1 MPWIITFIGDIRGFY
16 PSGNPEYVFPSK
28 FSDVLT
34 FKGGGSRVFGEL
46 YEGFLGW
53 GYMGVGGGFRFFGT
67 LDGVFRDNSIYVG
80 GKYKGFGISAIYGW
94 VSIGDYYEN
103 ALGAML
109 SAGNRGE
116 VLDVWISAGYLYTPI
131 IAFEGYF
138 KGNFA
143 TLFINSFARPGIYEV
158 FTVGV
163 ILDFGDIDVGGV
175 YRNLG
180 NTFGITVSH
189 NIPLGFMNI
198 SVLNHED
205 LGEVISFQNAF
216 VFPR

>member
-1 MPWIITFIGDIRGFY
+1 
-16 PSGNPEYVFPSK
+16 
-28 FSDVLT
+28 
-34 FKGGGSRVFGEL
+34 
-46 YEGFLGW
+46 
-53 GYMGVGGGFRFFGT
+53 
-67 LDGVFRDNSIYVG
+67 
-80 GKYKGFGISAIYGW
+80 
-94 VSIGDYYEN
+94 
-103 ALGAML
+103 
-109 SAGNRGE
+109 
-116 VLDVWISAGYLYTPI
+116 LDVWISAGYLYTPI